1 MSPASRRHVIFD
13 LGGVL
18 IDWDPRNLY
27 RRLFAGD
34 TAAMEHFLT
43 EVCSPD
49 WNRQQDA
56 GRPFDEGEAEAIARH
71 PDKADLIRAWR
82 RDFHEMIPGAIEGTL
97 RILEEL
103 RARDVPLYALTNWSA
118 ETFAPQ
124 PARFPFLSW
133 FRGIVVSGQDK
144 LIKPDPRIFRLLLD
158 RYGLDAAE
166 AVFIDDVPA
175 NANGAREVG
184 IHGIHFTD
192 PDALRRDLAALGLL

>member
-1 MSPASRRHVIFD
+1 MPNPNRRQVIFD

-27 RRLFAGD
+27 RRLFGGD
-34 TAAMEHFLT
+34 IAAMEHFLT

-56 GRPFDEGEAEAIARH
+56 GRPYDEGEAEAIARH

-82 RDFHEMIPGAIEGTL
+82 RDFHEMIPGPIEGTL
-97 RILEEL
+97 NILEEL
-103 RARDVPLYALTNWSA
+103 RDRDVPLYALTNWSA

-133 FRGIVVSGQDK
+133 FRGIVVSGKEK
-144 LIKPDPRIFRLLLD
+144 LIKPDPRIFNRLLD
-158 RYGLDAAE
+158 RYGVDAAE
-166 AVFIDDVPA
+166 AVFVDDVAA
-175 NANGAREVG
+175 NAEAATEVG
-184 IHGIHFTD
+184 IHGIRFTS
-192 PDALRRDLAALGLL
+192 PDKLRRDLAALGLL